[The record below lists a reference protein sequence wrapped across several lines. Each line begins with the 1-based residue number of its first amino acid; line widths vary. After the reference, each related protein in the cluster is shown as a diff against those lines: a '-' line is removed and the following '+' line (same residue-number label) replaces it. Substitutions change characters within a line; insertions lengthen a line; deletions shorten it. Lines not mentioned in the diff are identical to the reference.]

1 MIRNIVFDI
10 GEVIIQVS
18 NDILKELFNRSDTEI
33 KEISRIVYAN
43 KRWNDCLLGN
53 LSQRE
58 YMTEI
63 IRDFPKYKK
72 DIEVL
77 LSIEFQEKVLLLKND
92 TWDVMNELKN
102 QGYKIYFLS
111 NLTEETYNYLNDKLD
126 MFDRFDGGVF
136 SWMEHLIKPDE
147 KIYKVLLDRYKLNRE
162 ETVFF
167 DDTLKNIKMANKL
180 GINGVQFRTVDDII
194 NAIKGE

>member
-1 MIRNIVFDI
+1 MVRNIVFDI
-10 GEVIIQVS
+10 GGVVIQVS
-18 NDILKELFNRSDTEI
+18 NDILKELFSRSDTEI

-63 IRDFPKYKK
+63 IRNFPEYKR

-92 TWDVMNELKN
+92 TWDIMNELKN

-126 MFDRFDGGVF
+126 MFGRFDGGVF
-136 SWMEHLIKPDE
+136 SWMENLIKPDE
-147 KIYKVLLDRYKLNRE
+147 KIYKLLLDRYKLNRE

-180 GINGVQFRTVDDII
+180 GIRGVQFRTVNDII
-194 NAIKGE
+194 NVIKGE

>member
-1 MIRNIVFDI
+1 MVRNIVFDI
-10 GEVIIQVS
+10 GGVVIQVD
-18 NDILKELFNRSDTEI
+18 NDILKELFSRSDTEI

-63 IRDFPKYKK
+63 IRNFPEYKR

-136 SWMEHLIKPDE
+136 SWMENLIKPDE
-147 KIYKVLLDRYKLNRE
+147 KIYKVLFDRYKLNRE

-180 GINGVQFRTVDDII
+180 GIRGVQFRNVNDII
-194 NAIKGE
+194 NVIKGE

>member
-1 MIRNIVFDI
+1 MVRNIVFDI
-10 GEVIIQVS
+10 GGVVIQV
-18 NDILKELFNRSDTEI
+18 NNGILKELFNRADTEI

-43 KRWNDCLLGN
+43 KRWDDCLLGY

-63 IRDFPKYKK
+63 IRDFPKYKR

-77 LSIEFQEKVLLLKND
+77 LGIEFQEKVLLLKND
-92 TWDVMNELKN
+92 TWDVMNSLKA

-147 KIYKVLLDRYKLNRE
+147 KIYKLLLDRYKLDKD

-194 NAIKGE
+194 NVIKGE

>member
-180 GINGVQFRTVDDII
+180 GINGVQFRTVDDMI
-194 NAIKGE
+194 NVIKGE